1 MSRPSYQQSTL
12 TSQKK
17 ASDGYNTK
25 DKLMKLQEQYLDLKK
40 DLKQEV
46 SMHELLEK
54 QSSKNL
60 NAINGQIKSLK
71 KAFNALT
78 DVVMEEFEGVKTH
91 NNSNMQK
98 NADHFE
104 SKIETIFDML
114 EKLSKRQDDLDD
126 RVDEMGNEF
135 RQAVDQLGGKID
147 KYDSEMRNLFEVFQ
161 GDNTK
166 LYDQLKVIV
175 SNNSTQLE
183 ILGRDTENLTKNL
196 NSNTKITNETWSF
209 TEDLQTRLGQL
220 DETLS
225 NYNREYTANFLEIK
239 DQHNALVS
247 TTKVDQEHSLA
258 FQADFQQKLADFE
271 RYCQERF
278 DRTHTLAQQRIDEMD
293 ISMQRLRTDCDEQI
307 EQAKKLA
314 SNLSRDVYDRVS
326 DHFDVKI
333 MNSNKESDLA
343 LRKIQML
350 EDLLASQRKEVFNSL
365 SEVEN
370 SITRKNDLYHR
381 AFHEISKQ
389 LKIANPIYVH

>member
-1 MSRPSYQQSTL
+1 
-12 TSQKK
+12 
-17 ASDGYNTK
+17 
-25 DKLMKLQEQYLDLKK
+25 MKLQEQYLDLKK